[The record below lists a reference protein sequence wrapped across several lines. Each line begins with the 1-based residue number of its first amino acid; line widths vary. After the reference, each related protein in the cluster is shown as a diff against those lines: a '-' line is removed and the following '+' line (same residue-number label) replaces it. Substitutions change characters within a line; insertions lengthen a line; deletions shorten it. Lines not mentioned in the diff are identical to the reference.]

1 MEAEAHITRGH
12 GGQKW
17 GLALLGSEARVGR
30 NKEVPTGLGCV
41 GRKCGYL
48 LLGTSVIKGKFSKI
62 SEGHEDAETWEWGPN
77 K

>member
-1 MEAEAHITRGH
+1 M
-12 GGQKW
+12 
-17 GLALLGSEARVGR
+17 GSEARVGR

-62 SEGHEDAETWEWGPN
+62 SEGHEDAETWKWGPN